1 MQYIKIALLLCL
13 IGLALGSV
21 AEYNVRPSYKPFTIK
36 RGLNKKGLNKRG
48 LIKQGLIKR
57 EDVQRFKDLVEYL
70 N

>member
-1 MQYIKIALLLCL
+1 MQQYIKIALLLCL

-36 RGLNKKGLNKRG
+36 RGFNKRGLNKRG
-48 LIKQGLIKR
+48 LKGLIKR